1 MYITKNLSGLKKKV
15 KETFELKKDVKVF
28 YYFEKNRKH
37 NKKIYLRTEEDYQIM
52 MMFMNNQK
60 IIKLNFSK
68 SDSNSSSSSNPL
80 NSFSSSY
87 SDSDSD
93 SNSDS
98 NLDSSSDSN
107 SDSD

>member
-28 YYFEKNRKH
+28 YYFEKNKKH

-60 IIKLNFSK
+60 IIKLNFAK
-68 SDSNSSSSSNPL
+68 SDSNSL

-87 SDSDSD
+87 SDSDS
-93 SNSDS
+93 SSD
-98 NLDSSSDSN
+98 SDSN
-107 SDSD
+107 SD

>member
-28 YYFEKNRKH
+28 YYFEKNRKY
-37 NKKIYLRTEEDYQIM
+37 NKKIYVRTEEDYQIM
-52 MMFMNNQK
+52 MMLMNNIK

-68 SDSNSSSSSNPL
+68 SDSNSL

-87 SDSDSD
+87 SDLDLDSSSDSD
-93 SNSDS
+93 SNSD
-98 NLDSSSDSN
+98 LD
-107 SDSD
+107 

>member
-1 MYITKNLSGLKKKV
+1 M

-68 SDSNSSSSSNPL
+68 SDSNSSSSSNSL